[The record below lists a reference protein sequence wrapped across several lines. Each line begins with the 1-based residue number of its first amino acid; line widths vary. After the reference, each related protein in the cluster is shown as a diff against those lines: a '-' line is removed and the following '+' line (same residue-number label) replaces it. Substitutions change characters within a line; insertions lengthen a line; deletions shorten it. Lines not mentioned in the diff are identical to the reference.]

1 MPSSSTESFQPA
13 VNSSF
18 IGLKSYTEEQA
29 DSFFGRD
36 AEIDNLTN
44 LVKSNTLT
52 IVFGKSGIGKTSLLN
67 AGVFPKLRQDF
78 CLPFRIRLEFQD
90 NSPDLVSQIKQVL
103 KEEID
108 KYGFEVTSY
117 PGSETLWEYFHK
129 ELLWKTITPVLIF
142 DQFEE
147 MFTLAKKSN
156 RFGNKELELFWQELS
171 DLAENSIPEKLKDE
185 FLNHKENIGY
195 NYKNQKIKI
204 LFAFREEYLPEFE
217 SITPKIPS
225 IKYSRFRLMPMN
237 GNQAYEVI
245 TQTWNTKIDTA
256 QANKIV
262 GFFTNED
269 GTKQTY
275 DVMEIEPS
283 LLSQVCSYIDKER
296 ITAGNDKIS
305 AEFLSKYP
313 KETILRS
320 IYNEAL
326 IESNNAVNR
335 NEDELKKMLKPVNVF
350 VEDKLITDEGYRSK
364 YAVIEIEEKIKP
376 GVEVLKR
383 KYFLR
388 EDANSIELTHDV
400 LVPLIKTD
408 RETRRKKI
416 AVEAARKRAN
426 RRALFIIILSAIAAI
441 FIWYFIAGKAIQDKK
456 DAIQYRNNAL
466 DSTQKLIGQLKQDS
480 IKLKSIQDSIKNLRN
495 GKKTDPK
502 SDTSHLTPA
511 EKNKYDSTLM
521 ELQKQYANIK
531 KQYDDLKDAKAALDN
546 INGKLNARVNS
557 LSGDQS
563 KTESENNE
571 LKKNIGALSKLKH
584 DDSIEFKKDMQRLR
598 GDYDLLKRIFDEY
611 KLKYPP
617 IPRPDPNPYPPYPP
631 PNPTPDVPETNGLQ
645 LNLYYSTPKNKRVPG
660 NLKIYLIPDSSYNK
674 KIIRKA
680 MLYEIRCDELQLDS
694 AKGKQIAT
702 FANKKYSFHNV
713 VPGKYFIKICAY
725 YGGYYPFTKK
735 VFGNTTTQPL
745 DLSPPIR

>member
-1 MPSSSTESFQPA
+1 M
-13 VNSSF
+13 
-18 IGLKSYTEEQA
+18 
-29 DSFFGRD
+29 
-36 AEIDNLTN
+36 
-44 LVKSNTLT
+44 
-52 IVFGKSGIGKTSLLN
+52 
-67 AGVFPKLRQDF
+67 
-78 CLPFRIRLEFQD
+78 
-90 NSPDLVSQIKQVL
+90 
-103 KEEID
+103 
-108 KYGFEVTSY
+108 
-117 PGSETLWEYFHK
+117 
-129 ELLWKTITPVLIF
+129 
-142 DQFEE
+142 
-147 MFTLAKKSN
+147 
-156 RFGNKELELFWQELS
+156 
-171 DLAENSIPEKLKDE
+171 
-185 FLNHKENIGY
+185 
-195 NYKNQKIKI
+195 
-204 LFAFREEYLPEFE
+204 
-217 SITPKIPS
+217 
-225 IKYSRFRLMPMN
+225 
-237 GNQAYEVI
+237 
-245 TQTWNTKIDTA
+245 
-256 QANKIV
+256 
-262 GFFTNED
+262 
-269 GTKQTY
+269 
-275 DVMEIEPS
+275 
-283 LLSQVCSYIDKER
+283 
-296 ITAGNDKIS
+296 
-305 AEFLSKYP
+305 
-313 KETILRS
+313 
-320 IYNEAL
+320 
-326 IESNNAVNR
+326 
-335 NEDELKKMLKPVNVF
+335 
-350 VEDKLITDEGYRSK
+350 
-364 YAVIEIEEKIKP
+364 
-376 GVEVLKR
+376 
-383 KYFLR
+383 
-388 EDANSIELTHDV
+388 
-400 LVPLIKTD
+400 
-408 RETRRKKI
+408 
-416 AVEAARKRAN
+416 
-426 RRALFIIILSAIAAI
+426 
-441 FIWYFIAGKAIQDKK
+441 
-456 DAIQYRNNAL
+456 
-466 DSTQKLIGQLKQDS
+466 IGQLKQDS

-617 IPRPDPNPYPPYPP
+617 IPRPDPIPYPP
-631 PNPTPDVPETNGLQ
+631 PNPTPDVPDTNGLQ